1 MEFPV
6 STELSFYNGRS
17 HIIVN
22 GESIPPLIYG
32 LSDIPASKT
41 STAQAKRNIA
51 NFARAGINLV
61 QIDTDLRLCW
71 LPKGIVDSK
80 PVLNEIAG
88 AVEAN
93 SNALVIIRLHLN
105 PPVWWMDAHPDE
117 MNRFADGPGEDEGF
131 VERQIS
137 RDLEKVRRVS
147 LASRLWLEE
156 CGKVLATVCREVS
169 ETSEGAHVVGIQVA
183 CGVYGEWHQWGF
195 ISYDPDYSQP
205 MLRRFRQYLREK
217 YGDDESLA
225 QAWNSPTACIDTTT
239 IPTPEKRLAG
249 DDGVF
254 RDPSKS
260 MQVMDSLKCQQRV
273 VPEAILHFAEIIKAT
288 WGRKLLVGTFYGYF
302 FSMSRASIGGHLE
315 TLMLL
320 DSPYIDY
327 LCGPLAYLPANRD
340 IGGPGHSRTLMESIR
355 LHHKL
360 WLTEMDQPPIG
371 TEDFPGSGAPDKLQ
385 ENITILRRNIME
397 PLNRGMGAWFYDH
410 RIVPGGSLYEKTGWW
425 ESPELLAEIAYL
437 QMEAKRL
444 DSLEYIPKAETALV
458 YDTEMFYHIS
468 TDTRFRQFSSP
479 MLFQPILAMHQAGK
493 PFDCVTLQDLER
505 IEWQRYKNVVFVAT
519 PLLTTKQK
527 QFIDKHLKCNGR
539 RIVWCYAPGYSDGT
553 RLDEQFIRDV
563 TGLPV
568 QRVASEDHTPA
579 FSSDSTM
586 RDFGDWLSLYVPTC
600 ELSPL
605 TSLCIF
611 DATAKIFSD

>member
-1 MEFPV
+1 MNFPV
-6 STELSFYNGRS
+6 STELSFFNGRP

-32 LSDIPASKT
+32 LSDIPASRT

-51 NFARAGINLV
+51 NFAKAGINLV

-71 LPKGIVDSK
+71 QPDGIVDSTS
-80 PVLNEIAG
+80 VINEIAG
-88 AVEAN
+88 ALEAN
-93 SNALVIIRLHLN
+93 PQALVIIRLHLN

-117 MNRFADGPGEDEGF
+117 MNRFADGPGEEEGF
-131 VERQIS
+131 VERQIT

-147 LASRLWLEE
+147 LGSRLWLEE

-169 ETSEGAHVVGIQVA
+169 ATDEGAHVVGIQVA

-195 ISYDPDYSQP
+195 LSYDPDYSQP

-225 QAWNSPTACIDTTT
+225 QAWNSPTACIDTAE
-239 IPTPEKRLAG
+239 IPSPALRMAA

-254 RDPSKS
+254 RDPRKS

-273 VPEAILHFAEIIKAT
+273 VPEAILHFAKIIKTT

-302 FSMSRASIGGHLE
+302 FSISRASIGGHLE
-315 TLMLL
+315 TRMLL

-327 LCGPLAYLPANRD
+327 LCGPFAYIPANRD
-340 IGGPGHSRTLMESIR
+340 IDGPGHSRTLMESIR
-355 LHHKL
+355 IHHKL

-371 TEDFPGSGAPDKLQ
+371 TEFFPGSGAPDKLH
-385 ENITILRRNIME
+385 ENIAILRRNIME

-425 ESPELLAEIAYL
+425 ESPELLAEVARL
-437 QMEAKRL
+437 QADAKRL
-444 DSLEYIPKAETALV
+444 DTAEYSPEAATVLV

-468 TDTRFRQFSSP
+468 TDKRLRQFSSLA
-479 MLFQPILAMHQAGK
+479 LFQPILAMHQAGK
-493 PFDCVTLQDLER
+493 PFDCVNLQDLEC
-505 IEWQRYKNVVFVAT
+505 IEWKQYKSVVVVAT
-519 PLLTTKQK
+519 PLMTPRQK
-527 QFIDKHLKCNGR
+527 QFIDRNLKCCNR

-553 RLDEQFIRDV
+553 RLDAQFIRDM

-568 QRVASEDHTPA
+568 HRISSEDQEPA
-579 FSSDSTM
+579 FSTDTTKH
-586 RDFGDWLSLYVPTC
+586 DFGDWLSLYTPTC
-600 ELSPL
+600 ELDKD
-605 TSLCIF
+605 IIAF
-611 DATAKIFSD
+611 IDN